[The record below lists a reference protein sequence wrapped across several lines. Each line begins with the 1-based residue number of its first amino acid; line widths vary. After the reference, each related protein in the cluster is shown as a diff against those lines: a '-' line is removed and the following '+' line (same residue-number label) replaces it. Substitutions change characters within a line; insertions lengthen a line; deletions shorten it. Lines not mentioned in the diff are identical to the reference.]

1 MTWRVNS
8 TIRSGVIL
16 RMGEVQVPCAP
27 RRRHRYIESVDFE
40 RPRTV
45 EGWRTTPAGE
55 YDVEIR
61 LKAGSAQEA
70 CEVGLSCLGEVVA
83 ALSFLGSAPVEIVN
97 AAVTDSPGG
106 MMKVELVDSPGK
118 TLDVNLTGSGGPEPG
133 REYTAISFGE
143 VFGGGVPPTAL
154 PAGHAAFLFQRK
166 SERVVRALRW
176 IQRSHFM
183 DSPLDEFTCLLVAF
197 ESVSEMLKPAGT
209 QYWRCTACGSEVSE
223 CPVCKASTASKMTGA
238 AAMREFVTVTLGWPL
253 KDWRDVWRWRG
264 KILHGETDISM
275 HEEHAIRERLPK
287 LEEAV
292 IAAVK
297 TVAGLP
303 DDHPPTHARHRLPF
317 SDPRLVI
324 KWHV

>member
-1 MTWRVNS
+1 
-8 TIRSGVIL
+8 
-16 RMGEVQVPCAP
+16 MGEVQVPCAP
-27 RRRHRYIESVDFE
+27 PGRHRYIESVDFE

-61 LKAGSAQEA
+61 LNSGSAQEA

-106 MMKVELVDSPGK
+106 TMKVELVDSPGK
-118 TLDVNLTGSGGPEPG
+118 TLDISLTGSAGPEPG
-133 REYTAISFGE
+133 REYTVISFGE
-143 VFGGGVPPTAL
+143 LFGGWVAPTAL

-166 SERVVRALRW
+166 PERVVRALRW
-176 IQRSHFM
+176 IQRSHFT
-183 DSPLDEFTCLLVAF
+183 DSPLDEFTHLMIAF
-197 ESVSEMLKPAGT
+197 ESLSHLLKDTGM
-209 QYWRCTACGSEVSE
+209 QYWHCDECSRDVVACPLCG
-223 CPVCKASTASKMTGA
+223 ASTESKKTGGT
-238 AAMREFVTVTLGWPL
+238 AMREFVASLGWSN
-253 KDWRDVWRWRG
+253 KEWRAIWGRRA
-264 KILHGETDISM
+264 KILHGEADISLD
-275 HEEHAIRERLPK
+275 EEHAIREGLPK

-303 DDHPPTHARHRLPF
+303 DDHPPTHPRHRPPF

-324 KWHV
+324 KWRV